1 MKEVRLN
8 IRNTLKE
15 ELELFFLKYDI
26 PKFKVSQVWDW
37 VWKHH
42 KSNFDSMTNLS
53 LKERELLK
61 KHFYIKQTQVLKQS
75 TSQDGTVKF
84 LFQLEENKVVEG
96 VLIPQLN
103 RRTACIS
110 SQAGC
115 SLACDFCA
123 TGKLK
128 LFRNLT
134 AGEIYDQVFLINEF
148 SLHQFKKPITN
159 IVFMGMGEPLLNIK
173 NVLKAI
179 YYITNKSGLGMS
191 GKRITVS
198 TVGITKIIRYI
209 ADRNPNFNLAISLH
223 AATDKKRSQIMDIN
237 NSNNLLKLKESLKY
251 FYSQTGIKPTF
262 EYILLKG
269 FNDTVQDANDLI
281 NFCASVPSK
290 VNLIE
295 YNKVEDTP
303 YEKSTLKSTN
313 LFINI
318 LEKKKVLVKLRKSRG
333 EDIGA
338 ACGQLATQNQA

>member
-1 MKEVRLN
+1 MKAVRLN
-8 IRNTLKE
+8 IRNTSKE
-15 ELELFFLKYDI
+15 ELEQFFLQYDI

-37 VWKHH
+37 LWKHH
-42 KSNFDSMTNLS
+42 KLNFDGMTNLS

-61 KHFYIKQTQVLKQS
+61 EHFYIKQTQILKES
-75 TSQDGTVKF
+75 TSKDGTVKF
-84 LFQLEENKVVEG
+84 LFQIEEGKVIEG
-96 VLIPQLN
+96 VLIPQRN
-103 RRTACIS
+103 RLTACIS

-134 AGEIYDQVFLINEF
+134 AGEIYDQVFLINKF
-148 SLHQFKKPITN
+148 CLHQFNKPITN
-159 IVFMGMGEPLLNIK
+159 IVFMGMGEPLLNVK

-179 YYITNKSGLGMS
+179 YYITNKSGLNMS

-237 NSNNLLKLKESLKY
+237 NSNNLSNLKESLKY
-251 FYSQTGIKPTF
+251 FYARTGIKPTF

-269 FNDTVQDANDLI
+269 FNDHAQDANDLI
-281 NFCASVPSK
+281 DFCASIPSK

-295 YNKVEDTP
+295 YNKVENTP
-303 YEKSTLKSTN
+303 YEKSTPKSTN

-318 LEKKKVLVKLRKSRG
+318 LEKKNVLVKLRKSRG

>member
-1 MKEVRLN
+1 
-8 IRNTLKE
+8 
-15 ELELFFLKYDI
+15 
-26 PKFKVSQVWDW
+26 
-37 VWKHH
+37 
-42 KSNFDSMTNLS
+42 
-53 LKERELLK
+53 
-61 KHFYIKQTQVLKQS
+61 
-75 TSQDGTVKF
+75 
-84 LFQLEENKVVEG
+84 
-96 VLIPQLN
+96 
-103 RRTACIS
+103 
-110 SQAGC
+110 
-115 SLACDFCA
+115 
-123 TGKLK
+123 
-128 LFRNLT
+128 
-134 AGEIYDQVFLINEF
+134 
-148 SLHQFKKPITN
+148 
-159 IVFMGMGEPLLNIK
+159 
-173 NVLKAI
+173 
-179 YYITNKSGLGMS
+179 MS

-209 ADRNPNFNLAISLH
+209 ADRKPNFNLAISLH